1 MGSKQ
6 EEASLAELAYR
17 ILLSHNEPMYY
28 RDIVDEILKIR
39 KIKGKSPYY
48 IVNSCMSQDR
58 RFERIDKG
66 IWGLSKWR
74 YKDISFKYTLT
85 IYCVKNGI
93 ITLTSYMRPYFPSEP
108 EEVELTFIDDRGEKI
123 SALLNNK
130 LGKII
135 GFKEWFS
142 KRGLDVNDILV
153 FGISDYEKNI
163 YTVSIPKKEEDLDPD
178 RVREEVLRIVKENKR
193 TIRTGE
199 IIKRLPKEI
208 RDYIKID
215 DIKHIL
221 NREHWLVEVSDNLW
235 VPRELLTEGEALI
248 ARINTTSKG
257 KEGDFKL
264 LLKDIF
270 TYFGFTMKEIDFRG
284 TNLYLAS
291 APLDAEGYRFLIEGG
306 TSSNTL
312 PIGLWEEAMEH
323 LRTDYFLYV
332 SYTIPGMVKNPNII
346 FLSIYT
352 LKKLIQWHDE
362 FPLTL
367 FDFRPLF
374 VSGREEEDRLAEI
387 DKKRRE
393 VVRRVSL
400 LKDILNVLD
409 RLTKNV
415 KLIDMRSLMADL
427 NPQKKYTL
435 EEVSEA
441 LKFLEVMPVGIV
453 SFTETDSIILN
464 LKKDLAIRRLKSFID
479 FLIDKK

>member
-108 EEVELTFIDDRGEKI
+108 EELEVIFVDDRGEEI
-123 SALLNNK
+123 HAVLNNK
-130 LGKII
+130 VGKII
-135 GFKEWFS
+135 GFKEWFAR
-142 KRGLDVNDILV
+142 RGLDVNDVLI

-163 YTVSIPKKEEDLDPD
+163 YTVSVPEKEESIDPD
-178 RVREEVLRIVKENKR
+178 KIREEILDIVKREKR
-193 TIRTGE
+193 ATRAGE
-199 IIKRLPKEI
+199 IIKKLSKEI
-208 RDYIKID
+208 RDRVKID
-215 DIKHIL
+215 DIKEIL
-221 NREHWLVEVSDNLW
+221 KREHWLVELSDNLW
-235 VPRELLTEGEALI
+235 VPRELLTEGEELI
-248 ARINTTSKG
+248 ARINTVSKG
-257 KEGDFKL
+257 KKEDFKP

-270 TYFGFTMKEIDFRG
+270 TYFGFNIKEIDFRG
-284 TNLYLAS
+284 NTLYLAN
-291 APLDAEGYRFLIEGG
+291 APLDAKGYRFLIEGG
-306 TSSNTL
+306 IPSNTL
-312 PIGLWEEAMEH
+312 PIGLWEDAMNH
-323 LRTDYFLYV
+323 LKTDYFLFV
-332 SYTIPGMVKNPNII
+332 SYSIPGVVKNPNII

-374 VSGREEEDRLAEI
+374 TSAKEEEDRLADI
-387 DKKRRE
+387 DTQRRI
-393 VVRRVSL
+393 VVRRATL
-400 LKDILNVLD
+400 LRDILDVLD
-409 RLTKNV
+409 ELSKNI
-415 KLIDMRSLMADL
+415 KLIDMKALMTHLD
-427 NPQKKYTL
+427 PQKNYTL

-441 LKFLEVMPVGIV
+441 LKFLEVMPVGII
-453 SFTETDSIILN
+453 SFTETDSLILN
-464 LKKDLAIRRLKSFID
+464 LRKDLAIRRLKSFVD
-479 FLIDKK
+479 FLVR